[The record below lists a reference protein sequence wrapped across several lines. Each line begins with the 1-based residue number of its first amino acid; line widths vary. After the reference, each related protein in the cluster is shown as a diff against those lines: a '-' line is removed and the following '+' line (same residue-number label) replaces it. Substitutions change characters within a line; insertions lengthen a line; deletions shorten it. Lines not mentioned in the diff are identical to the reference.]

1 MPGKRSKSEE
11 RERKRR
17 YRENRKPEKIQLDQ
31 EKERNRMKQ
40 RKLKQTD
47 RERQLEKDAAKTA
60 MKKYRAKFSLGGFE
74 MENKKTEYNERKEN
88 QKRIKS
94 LRDNQTREQHEGE
107 NIKARERMTPLRA
120 RRTEEKKKI
129 DKEK

>member
-17 YRENRKPEKIQLDQ
+17 YRENRKPEKIHLDQ
-31 EKERNRMKQ
+31 EEERNRMKQ

-47 RERQLEKDAAKTA
+47 GERQLEKDVAKTA
-60 MKKYRAKFSLGGFE
+60 MKKNIAKFSLGGFE

-88 QKRIKS
+88 QKIIKS

-107 NIKARERMTPLRA
+107 NIKAKERMTALRA
-120 RRTEEKKKI
+120 RRNEEEKN
-129 DKEK
+129 